1 MEEQDKTI
9 CPVHLGSET
18 EILHD
23 NLAKED
29 ENKTISLSTE
39 QCMGPNETQK
49 PDTNTSTEIHLEK
62 HSLEGCVEGDQ
73 NEIENE
79 TDIKEVKCEEKTTNT
94 VESDNTHKIEHE
106 NICGDDVT
114 NTQNEVNLESD
125 EKSATHID
133 TDDENTQGLKIE
145 KDFDVEAQ
153 PDRSAVKTDVAIDK
167 TCAVQDE
174 KLKQCELSTTDQG
187 QQIQTQFSRE
197 ESSESFYSALSSH
210 DTSVKT
216 LNLIEEENEQES
228 KHVVEMDSASTN
240 IVLDKEKSQHLYPK
254 LEADVEGLKKLAL
267 HTEKINLSEQQK
279 IPRSQQNIQ
288 PLTLEQL
295 KSLYYNPRLIQID
308 AIVDLFVQVII
319 TLIT

>member
-1 MEEQDKTI
+1 MEEQDKTV

-39 QCMGPNETQK
+39 QCMGSNETQK

-62 HSLEGCVEGDQ
+62 HSLEGGVEGDQ
-73 NEIENE
+73 NEIEVE
-79 TDIKEVKCEEKTTNT
+79 TDIKEVKCEENTTNT

-210 DTSVKT
+210 DTSMKT
-216 LNLIEEENEQES
+216 LNL
-228 KHVVEMDSASTN
+228 M
-240 IVLDKEKSQHLYPK
+240 L
-254 LEADVEGLKKLAL
+254 
-267 HTEKINLSEQQK
+267 
-279 IPRSQQNIQ
+279 
-288 PLTLEQL
+288 
-295 KSLYYNPRLIQID
+295 RLFL
-308 AIVDLFVQVII
+308 V
-319 TLIT
+319 